1 MKIKAQHL
9 TINEESVDGVI
20 GIRTRGL
27 VVCEVP
33 EARLTVNDKQKQLI
47 LMKSISIL
55 NHGYTFVQK

>member
-27 VVCEVP
+27 VVYEVP
-33 EARLTVNDKQKQLI
+33 EARLTVNDKQLI